1 MTLYMKRLFI
11 IGAVAATMGLVSCE
25 DTVTKDPLDEFINNS
40 EYWSNTVNLDNQC
53 NRLYEL
59 YLGYGNSGVGG
70 WYYFKCLNDD
80 QANATFEQWPFVN
93 VEAEDPTWTAAW
105 EEIRGIGYITDGL
118 KSSSLDADTKTYYE
132 AVARLNRAWQYYQ
145 LVRTYGNVP
154 WVNKALDT
162 SDPILYAGRED
173 RDIIMD
179 SVLNDL
185 NFANK
190 VIAGTDKTVWN
201 NGMVN
206 AMKADICL
214 YEGTFCKYRNQQDN
228 GKAADPERAKK
239 YLNECVTAC
248 NAVMAH
254 GYKLNDSYKANY
266 DSDDLSSNDEMI
278 FIKSYVKDLFMH
290 STIDYT
296 SSSSNQHGIT
306 KDAFDSFL
314 FLDGKPLAS
323 TTLDKSDA
331 AELDA
336 EGDVSISKVLSV
348 RDKRLAAIV
357 DPCLGFKGYGWTRV
371 EGARMTSST
380 GYTIGKFDNPE
391 AFELY
396 YRQNIGTNYTDAPI
410 FWLAPVYLAYAEA
423 KAELA
428 ELGAGT
434 IIQDDLDLTI
444 NKLQARAGLP
454 AMTTTPAADPANDM
468 GVSNLIW
475 EIRRCRRCELML
487 DNWYRYWDLIRWHQL
502 DKLDTNKNP
511 DILLGAN
518 VSNIPNLEVDVNAD
532 GYIIATQNAQRIYN
546 AKYYLYPIPSTQL
559 TLNPNLGQN
568 PNW

>member
-1 MTLYMKRLFI
+1 MKRLFI
-11 IGAVAATMGLVSCE
+11 IGAVAATMGLVSCD
-25 DTVTKDPLDEFINNS
+25 DTVTKDPLDEFVNNS

-59 YLGYGNSGVGG
+59 YLGYGNAGSPG
-70 WYYFKCLNDD
+70 WYYFKSLSDD
-80 QANATFEQWPFVN
+80 QANATF
-93 VEAEDPTWTAAW
+93 DTWTFTNVPASSGTWSGAW
-105 EEIRGIGYITDGL
+105 EEVRGMGYIMDGL
-118 KSSSLDADTKTYYE
+118 KKSSLDAETKAYYE
-132 AVARLNRAWQYYQ
+132 GIVRLNRAWQYYQ
-145 LVRTYGNVP
+145 LVRMYGNVP
-154 WVNKALDT
+154 WVATALDP
-162 SDPILYAGRED
+162 SDPIVYGERTD
-173 RDIIMD
+173 RDVIMD

-190 VIAGTDKTVWN
+190 VITGTTKTTWN

-214 YEGTFCKYRNQQDN
+214 YEGTFCKYRTAADN
-228 GKAADPERAKK
+228 GKAADADRANK
-239 YLNECVTAC
+239 YLNECITAC
-248 NAVMAH
+248 NAVFAH
-254 GYKLNDSYKANY
+254 GYTLAPDYKANY
-266 DSDDLSSNDEMI
+266 SSTDLESNDEMI
-278 FIKSYVKDLFMH
+278 FVKSYVKDLFAH

-296 SSSSNQHGIT
+296 SSSSNQNGIT

-323 TTLDKSDA
+323 TSLDKSDA

-336 EGDVSISKVLSV
+336 EGNVSISKALSV

-371 EGARMTSST
+371 EGAKMTSAT
-380 GYTIGKFDNPE
+380 GYTIGKFDDPE

-423 KAELA
+423 KAEL
-428 ELGAGT
+428 GT
-434 IIQDDLDLTI
+434 ITQDDLNKTI

-454 AMTTTPAADPANDM
+454 DMTTAPAADPANDM
-468 GVSNLIW
+468 GVSNLLW

-487 DNWYRYWDLIRWHQL
+487 DNWYRYWDMIRWHQL

-518 VSNIPNLEVDVNAD
+518 VGNIPNLEVDINAD
-532 GYIIATQNAQRIYN
+532 GYIIASQNASRVYE
-546 AKYYLYPIPSTQL
+546 AKHYLYPIPSTQI

-568 PNW
+568 PGWK

>member
-1 MTLYMKRLFI
+1 MKRLFI
-11 IGAVAATMGLVSCE
+11 IGAVAATMGLVSCD
-25 DTVTKDPLDEFINNS
+25 DTVTKDPLDEFVNNS

-59 YLGYGNSGVGG
+59 YLGYGNAGSPG
-70 WYYFKCLNDD
+70 WYYFKSLSDD
-80 QANATFEQWPFVN
+80 QANATF
-93 VEAEDPTWTAAW
+93 DTWTFTNVPASSGTWSGAW
-105 EEIRGIGYITDGL
+105 EEVRGMGYIMDGL
-118 KSSSLDADTKTYYE
+118 KKSSLDAETKAYYE
-132 AVARLNRAWQYYQ
+132 GIVRLNRAWQYYQ
-145 LVRTYGNVP
+145 LVRMYGNVP
-154 WVNKALDT
+154 WVATALDP
-162 SDPILYAGRED
+162 SDPIVYGERTD
-173 RDIIMD
+173 RDVIMD

-190 VIAGTDKTVWN
+190 VITGTTKTTWN

-214 YEGTFCKYRNQQDN
+214 YEGTFCKYRTAADN
-228 GKAADPERAKK
+228 GKAADADRANK
-239 YLNECVTAC
+239 YLNECITAC
-248 NAVMAH
+248 NAVFAH
-254 GYKLNDSYKANY
+254 GYTLAPDYKANY
-266 DSDDLSSNDEMI
+266 SSTDLESNDEMI
-278 FIKSYVKDLFMH
+278 FVKSYVKDLFAH

-296 SSSSNQHGIT
+296 SSSSNQNGIT

-323 TTLDKSDA
+323 TSLDKSDA

-336 EGDVSISKVLSV
+336 EGNVSISKALSV

-371 EGARMTSST
+371 EGAKMTSAT
-380 GYTIGKFDNPE
+380 GYTIGKFDDPA

-423 KAELA
+423 KAEL
-428 ELGAGT
+428 GT
-434 IIQDDLDLTI
+434 ITQDDLNKTI

-454 AMTTTPAADPANDM
+454 DMTTAPAADPANDM
-468 GVSNLIW
+468 GVSNLLW

-487 DNWYRYWDLIRWHQL
+487 DNWSRYWDLIRWHQL

-518 VSNIPNLEVDVNAD
+518 VGNIPDLEVDINAD
-532 GYIIATQNAQRIYN
+532 GYIQTSKGASRIYE
-546 AKYYLYPIPSTQL
+546 AKHYLYPIPSGQI

-568 PNW
+568 PGWK

>member
-1 MTLYMKRLFI
+1 MKRLFI
-11 IGAVAATMGLVSCE
+11 IGAVAATMGLVSCD
-25 DTVTKDPLDEFINNS
+25 DTVTKDPLDEFVNNS

-59 YLGYGNSGVGG
+59 YLGYGNAGSPG
-70 WYYFKCLNDD
+70 WYYFKSLSDD
-80 QANATFEQWPFVN
+80 QANATF
-93 VEAEDPTWTAAW
+93 DTWTFTNVPASSGTWSGAW
-105 EEIRGIGYITDGL
+105 EEVRGMGYIMDGL
-118 KSSSLDADTKTYYE
+118 KKSSLDAETKAYYE
-132 AVARLNRAWQYYQ
+132 GIVRLNRAWQYYQ
-145 LVRTYGNVP
+145 LVRMYGNVP
-154 WVNKALDT
+154 WVATALDP
-162 SDPILYAGRED
+162 SDPIVYGERTD
-173 RDIIMD
+173 RDVIMD

-190 VIAGTDKTVWN
+190 VITGTTKTTWN

-214 YEGTFCKYRNQQDN
+214 YEGTFCKYRTAADN
-228 GKAADPERAKK
+228 GKAADADRANK
-239 YLNECVTAC
+239 YLNECITAC
-248 NAVMAH
+248 NAVFAH
-254 GYKLNDSYKANY
+254 GYTLAPDYKANY
-266 DSDDLSSNDEMI
+266 SSTDLESNDEMI
-278 FIKSYVKDLFMH
+278 FVKSYVKDLFAH

-296 SSSSNQHGIT
+296 SSSSNQNGIT

-323 TTLDKSDA
+323 TSLDKSDA

-336 EGDVSISKVLSV
+336 EGNVSISKALSV

-371 EGARMTSST
+371 EGAKMTSAT
-380 GYTIGKFDNPE
+380 GYTIGKFDDPA

-423 KAELA
+423 KAEL
-428 ELGAGT
+428 GT
-434 IIQDDLDLTI
+434 IAQSDLDNTI

-454 AMTTTPAADPANDM
+454 AMTTAPAADPANDM

-487 DNWYRYWDLIRWHQL
+487 DNWYRYWDMVRWHQL

-518 VSNIPNLEVDVNAD
+518 VGNIPNLEVDINAD
-532 GYIIATQNAQRIYN
+532 GYIIASQNASRVYE
-546 AKYYLYPIPSTQL
+546 AKHYLYPIPSTQI

-568 PNW
+568 PGWK

>member
-1 MTLYMKRLFI
+1 MKRLFI
-11 IGAVAATMGLVSCE
+11 IGAVAATMGLVSCD
-25 DTVTKDPLDEFINNS
+25 DTVTKDPLDEFVNNS

-59 YLGYGNSGVGG
+59 YLGYGNAGSPG
-70 WYYFKCLNDD
+70 WYYFKSLSDD
-80 QANATFEQWPFVN
+80 QANATF
-93 VEAEDPTWTAAW
+93 DTWTFTNVPASSGTWSGAW
-105 EEIRGIGYITDGL
+105 EEVRGMGYIMDGL
-118 KSSSLDADTKTYYE
+118 KKSSLDAETKAYYE
-132 AVARLNRAWQYYQ
+132 GIVRLNRAWQYYQ
-145 LVRTYGNVP
+145 LVRMYGNVP
-154 WVNKALDT
+154 WVATALDP
-162 SDPILYAGRED
+162 SDPIVYGERTD
-173 RDIIMD
+173 RDVIMD

-190 VIAGTDKTVWN
+190 VITGTTKTTWN

-214 YEGTFCKYRNQQDN
+214 YEGTFCKYRTAADN
-228 GKAADPERAKK
+228 GKAADADRANK
-239 YLNECVTAC
+239 YLNECITAC
-248 NAVMAH
+248 NAVFAH
-254 GYKLNDSYKANY
+254 GYTLAPDYKANY
-266 DSDDLSSNDEMI
+266 SSTDLESNDEMI
-278 FIKSYVKDLFMH
+278 FVKSYVKDLFAH

-296 SSSSNQHGIT
+296 SSSSNQNGIT

-323 TTLDKSDA
+323 TSLDKSDA

-336 EGDVSISKVLSV
+336 EGNVSISKALSV

-371 EGARMTSST
+371 EGAKMTSAT
-380 GYTIGKFDNPE
+380 GYTIGKFDDPA

-423 KAELA
+423 KAEL
-428 ELGAGT
+428 GT
-434 IIQDDLDLTI
+434 ITQDDLNKTI

-454 AMTTTPAADPANDM
+454 DMTTAPAADPANDM
-468 GVSNLIW
+468 GVSNLLW

-487 DNWYRYWDLIRWHQL
+487 DNWYRYWDMIRWHQL

-518 VSNIPNLEVDVNAD
+518 VGNIPNLEVDINAD
-532 GYIIATQNAQRIYN
+532 GYIIASQNASRVYE
-546 AKYYLYPIPSTQL
+546 AKHYLYPIPSTQI

-568 PNW
+568 PGWK

>member
-1 MTLYMKRLFI
+1 MKRLFI
-11 IGAVAATMGLVSCE
+11 IGAVAATMGLVSCD
-25 DTVTKDPLDEFINNS
+25 DTVTKDPLDEFVNNS

-59 YLGYGNSGVGG
+59 YLGYGNAGSPG
-70 WYYFKCLNDD
+70 WYYFKSLSDD
-80 QANATFEQWPFVN
+80 QANATF
-93 VEAEDPTWTAAW
+93 DTWTFTNVPASSGTWSGAW
-105 EEIRGIGYITDGL
+105 EEVRGMGYIMDGL
-118 KSSSLDADTKTYYE
+118 KKSSLDAETKAYYE
-132 AVARLNRAWQYYQ
+132 GIVRLNRAWQYYQ
-145 LVRTYGNVP
+145 LVRMYGNVP
-154 WVNKALDT
+154 WVATALDP
-162 SDPILYAGRED
+162 SDPIVYGERTD
-173 RDIIMD
+173 RDVIMD

-190 VIAGTDKTVWN
+190 VITGTTKTTWN

-214 YEGTFCKYRNQQDN
+214 YEGTFCKYRTAADN
-228 GKAADPERAKK
+228 GKAADADRANK
-239 YLNECVTAC
+239 YLNECITAC
-248 NAVMAH
+248 NAVFAH
-254 GYKLNDSYKANY
+254 GYTLAPDYKANY
-266 DSDDLSSNDEMI
+266 SSTDLESNDEMI
-278 FIKSYVKDLFMH
+278 FVKSYVKDLFAH

-296 SSSSNQHGIT
+296 SSSSNQNGIT

-323 TTLDKSDA
+323 TSLDKSDA

-336 EGDVSISKVLSV
+336 EGNVSISKALSV

-371 EGARMTSST
+371 EGAKMTSAT
-380 GYTIGKFDNPE
+380 GYTIGKFDDPA

-423 KAELA
+423 KAEL
-428 ELGAGT
+428 GT
-434 IIQDDLDLTI
+434 IAQSDLDNTI

-454 AMTTTPAADPANDM
+454 AMTTAPAADPANDM

-487 DNWYRYWDLIRWHQL
+487 DNWYRYWDMVRWHQL
-502 DKLDTNKNP
+502 DKHDTNKNP

-518 VSNIPNLEVDVNAD
+518 VGNIPNLEVDINAD
-532 GYIIATQNAQRIYN
+532 GYIIASQNASRVYE
-546 AKYYLYPIPSTQL
+546 AKHYLYPIPSTQI

-568 PNW
+568 PGWK

>member
-1 MTLYMKRLFI
+1 MKRLFI
-11 IGAVAATMGLVSCE
+11 IGAVAATMGLVSCD
-25 DTVTKDPLDEFINNS
+25 DTVTKDPLDEFVNNS

-59 YLGYGNSGVGG
+59 YLGYGNAGSPG
-70 WYYFKCLNDD
+70 WYYFKSLSDD
-80 QANATFEQWPFVN
+80 QANATF
-93 VEAEDPTWTAAW
+93 DTWTFTNVPASSGTWSGAW
-105 EEIRGIGYITDGL
+105 EEVRGMGYIMDGL
-118 KSSSLDADTKTYYE
+118 KKSSLDAETKAYYE
-132 AVARLNRAWQYYQ
+132 GIVRLNRAWQYYQ
-145 LVRTYGNVP
+145 LVRMYGNVP
-154 WVNKALDT
+154 WVATALDP
-162 SDPILYAGRED
+162 SDPIVYGERTD
-173 RDIIMD
+173 RDVIMD

-190 VIAGTDKTVWN
+190 VITGTTKTTWN

-214 YEGTFCKYRNQQDN
+214 YEGTFCKYRTAADN
-228 GKAADPERAKK
+228 GKAADADRANK
-239 YLNECVTAC
+239 YLNECITAC
-248 NAVMAH
+248 NAVFAH
-254 GYKLNDSYKANY
+254 GYTLAPDYKANY
-266 DSDDLSSNDEMI
+266 SSTDLESNDEMI
-278 FIKSYVKDLFMH
+278 FVKSYVKDLFAH

-296 SSSSNQHGIT
+296 SSSSNQNGIT

-323 TTLDKSDA
+323 TSLDKSDA

-336 EGDVSISKVLSV
+336 EGNVSISKALSV

-371 EGARMTSST
+371 EGAKMTSAT
-380 GYTIGKFDNPE
+380 GYTIGKFDDPA

-423 KAELA
+423 KAEL
-428 ELGAGT
+428 GT
-434 IIQDDLDLTI
+434 IAQSDLDNTI

-454 AMTTTPAADPANDM
+454 AMTTAPAADPANDM

-487 DNWYRYWDLIRWHQL
+487 DNWYRYWDMIRWHQL

-518 VSNIPNLEVDVNAD
+518 VGNIPNLEVDINAD
-532 GYIIATQNAQRIYN
+532 GYIIASQNASRVYE
-546 AKYYLYPIPSTQL
+546 AKHYLYPIPSTQI

-568 PNW
+568 PGWK

>member
-1 MTLYMKRLFI
+1 MKRLFI
-11 IGAVAATMGLVSCE
+11 IGAVAATMGLVSCD
-25 DTVTKDPLDEFINNS
+25 DTVTKDPLDEFVNNS

-59 YLGYGNSGVGG
+59 YLGYGNAGSPG
-70 WYYFKCLNDD
+70 WYYFKSLSDD
-80 QANATFEQWPFVN
+80 QANATF
-93 VEAEDPTWTAAW
+93 DTWTFTNVPASSGTWSGAW
-105 EEIRGIGYITDGL
+105 EEVRGMGYIMDGL
-118 KSSSLDADTKTYYE
+118 KKSSLDAETKAYYE
-132 AVARLNRAWQYYQ
+132 GIVRLNRAWQYYQ
-145 LVRTYGNVP
+145 LVRMYGNVP
-154 WVNKALDT
+154 WVATALDP
-162 SDPILYAGRED
+162 SDPIVYGERTD
-173 RDIIMD
+173 RDVIMD

-190 VIAGTDKTVWN
+190 VITGTTKTTWN

-214 YEGTFCKYRNQQDN
+214 YEGTFCKYRTAADN
-228 GKAADPERAKK
+228 GKAADADRANK
-239 YLNECVTAC
+239 YLNECITAC
-248 NAVMAH
+248 NAVFAH
-254 GYKLNDSYKANY
+254 GYTLAPDYKANY
-266 DSDDLSSNDEMI
+266 SSTDLESNDEMI
-278 FIKSYVKDLFMH
+278 FVKSYVKDLFAH

-296 SSSSNQHGIT
+296 SSSSNQNGIT

-323 TTLDKSDA
+323 TSLDKSDA

-336 EGDVSISKVLSV
+336 EGNVSISKALSV

-371 EGARMTSST
+371 EGAKMTSAT
-380 GYTIGKFDNPE
+380 GYTIGKFDDPA

-423 KAELA
+423 KAEL
-428 ELGAGT
+428 GT
-434 IIQDDLDLTI
+434 IAQSDLDNTI

-454 AMTTTPAADPANDM
+454 DMTTAPAADPANDM
-468 GVSNLIW
+468 GVSNLLW

-487 DNWYRYWDLIRWHQL
+487 DNWYRYWDMVRWHQL

-518 VSNIPNLEVDVNAD
+518 VGNIPNLEVDINAD
-532 GYIIATQNAQRIYN
+532 GYIIASQNASRVYE
-546 AKYYLYPIPSTQL
+546 AKNYLYPIPSTQI

-568 PNW
+568 PGWK

>member
-1 MTLYMKRLFI
+1 MKRLFI

-25 DTVTKDPLDEFINNS
+25 DTVTKDPLDEFVNNS

-59 YLGYGNSGVGG
+59 YLGYGNAGSPG
-70 WYYFKCLNDD
+70 WYYFKSLSDD
-80 QANATFEQWPFVN
+80 QANATF
-93 VEAEDPTWTAAW
+93 DTWTFTNVPASSSTWSGAW
-105 EEIRGIGYITDGL
+105 EEVRGMGYIMDGL
-118 KSSSLDADTKTYYE
+118 KKSSLDAETKAYYE
-132 AVARLNRAWQYYQ
+132 GVVRLNRAWQYYQ
-145 LVRTYGNVP
+145 LVRMYGDVP
-154 WVNKALDT
+154 WVATALDP
-162 SDPILYAGRED
+162 SDPIVYGERTD

-190 VIAGTDKTVWN
+190 VITGTTKTTWN

-206 AMKADICL
+206 AMKVDICL
-214 YEGTFCKYRNQQDN
+214 YEGTFCKYRTAADN
-228 GKAADPERAKK
+228 GKAADADRVNK
-239 YLNECVTAC
+239 YLNECISAC
-248 NAVMAH
+248 NAVFAH
-254 GYKLNDSYKANY
+254 GYTLAPDYKANY
-266 DSDDLSSNDEMI
+266 SSTDLESNDEMI
-278 FIKSYVKDLFMH
+278 FVKSYVKDLFAH

-296 SSSSNQHGIT
+296 SSSSNQNGIT

-323 TTLDKSDA
+323 TSLDKSDA

-336 EGDVSISKVLSV
+336 EGNVSISKALSV

-357 DPCLGFKGYGWTRV
+357 DPCLGFKGHGWTRV
-371 EGARMTSST
+371 EGAKMTSAT
-380 GYTIGKFDNPE
+380 GYTIGKFDDPA

-423 KAELA
+423 KAEL
-428 ELGAGT
+428 GT
-434 IIQDDLDLTI
+434 ISQSDLDNTI

-454 AMTTTPAADPANDM
+454 AMTTAPAADPANDM

-487 DNWYRYWDLIRWHQL
+487 DNWYRYWDMIRWHQL

-518 VSNIPNLEVDVNAD
+518 VGNITDLEVDINAD
-532 GYIIATQNAQRIYN
+532 GYIIASQNASRVYE
-546 AKYYLYPIPSTQL
+546 AKHYLYPIPSTQI

-568 PNW
+568 PGWK

>member
-1 MTLYMKRLFI
+1 MKRLFI
-11 IGAVAATMGLVSCE
+11 IGAVAATMGLVSCD
-25 DTVTKDPLDEFINNS
+25 DTVTKDPLDEFVNNS

-59 YLGYGNSGVGG
+59 YLGYGNAGSPG
-70 WYYFKCLNDD
+70 WYYFKSLSDD
-80 QANATFEQWPFVN
+80 QANATF
-93 VEAEDPTWTAAW
+93 DTWTFTNVPASSGTWSGAW
-105 EEIRGIGYITDGL
+105 EEVRGMGYIMDGL
-118 KSSSLDADTKTYYE
+118 KKSSLDAETKAYYE
-132 AVARLNRAWQYYQ
+132 GIVRLNRAWQYYQ
-145 LVRTYGNVP
+145 LVRMYGNVP
-154 WVNKALDT
+154 WVATALDP
-162 SDPILYAGRED
+162 SDPIVYGERTD
-173 RDIIMD
+173 RDVIMD

-190 VIAGTDKTVWN
+190 VITGTTKTTWN

-214 YEGTFCKYRNQQDN
+214 YEGTFCKYRTAADN
-228 GKAADPERAKK
+228 GKAADADRANK
-239 YLNECVTAC
+239 YLNECITAC
-248 NAVMAH
+248 NAVFAH
-254 GYKLNDSYKANY
+254 GYTLAPDYKANY
-266 DSDDLSSNDEMI
+266 SSTDLESNDEMI
-278 FIKSYVKDLFMH
+278 FVKSYVKDLFAH

-296 SSSSNQHGIT
+296 SSSSNQNGIT

-323 TTLDKSDA
+323 TSLDKSDA

-336 EGDVSISKVLSV
+336 EGNVSISKALSV

-371 EGARMTSST
+371 EGAKMTSAT
-380 GYTIGKFDNPE
+380 GYTIGKFDDPA

-423 KAELA
+423 KAEL
-428 ELGAGT
+428 GT
-434 IIQDDLDLTI
+434 IAQSDLANTI
-444 NKLQARAGLP
+444 NKRQARAGLP
-454 AMTTTPAADPANDM
+454 AMTTAPAADPANDM

-487 DNWYRYWDLIRWHQL
+487 DNWYRYWDMVRWHQL

-518 VSNIPNLEVDVNAD
+518 VGNIPNLEVDINAD
-532 GYIIATQNAQRIYN
+532 GYIIASQNASRVYE
-546 AKYYLYPIPSTQL
+546 AKHYLYPIPSTQI

-568 PNW
+568 PGWK

>member
-1 MTLYMKRLFI
+1 MKRLFI
-11 IGAVAATMGLVSCE
+11 IGAVAATMGLVSCD
-25 DTVTKDPLDEFINNS
+25 DTVTKDPLDEFVNNS

-59 YLGYGNSGVGG
+59 YLGYGNAGSPG
-70 WYYFKCLNDD
+70 WYYFKSLSDD
-80 QANATFEQWPFVN
+80 QANATF
-93 VEAEDPTWTAAW
+93 DTWTFTNVPASSGTWSGAW
-105 EEIRGIGYITDGL
+105 EEVRGMGYIMDGL
-118 KSSSLDADTKTYYE
+118 KKSSLDAETKAYYE
-132 AVARLNRAWQYYQ
+132 GIVRLNRAWQYYQ
-145 LVRTYGNVP
+145 LVRMYGNVP
-154 WVNKALDT
+154 WVATALDP
-162 SDPILYAGRED
+162 SDPIVYGERTD
-173 RDIIMD
+173 RDVIMD

-190 VIAGTDKTVWN
+190 VITGTTKTTWN

-214 YEGTFCKYRNQQDN
+214 YEGTFCKYRTAADN
-228 GKAADPERAKK
+228 GKAADADRANK
-239 YLNECVTAC
+239 YLNECITAC
-248 NAVMAH
+248 NAVFAH
-254 GYKLNDSYKANY
+254 GYTLAPDYKANY
-266 DSDDLSSNDEMI
+266 SSTDLESNDEMI
-278 FIKSYVKDLFMH
+278 FVKSYVKDLFAH

-296 SSSSNQHGIT
+296 SSSSNQNGIT

-323 TTLDKSDA
+323 TSLDKSDA

-336 EGDVSISKVLSV
+336 EGNVSISKALSV

-371 EGARMTSST
+371 EGAKMTSAT
-380 GYTIGKFDNPE
+380 GYTIGKFDDPA

-423 KAELA
+423 KAEL
-428 ELGAGT
+428 GT
-434 IIQDDLDLTI
+434 IAQSDLDNTI

-454 AMTTTPAADPANDM
+454 AMTTAPAADPANDM

-487 DNWYRYWDLIRWHQL
+487 DNWSRYWDLIRWHQL

-518 VSNIPNLEVDVNAD
+518 VGNIPNLEVDINAD
-532 GYIIATQNAQRIYN
+532 GYIIASQNASRVYE
-546 AKYYLYPIPSTQL
+546 AKHYLYPIPSTQI

-568 PNW
+568 PGWK

>member
-1 MTLYMKRLFI
+1 MKRLFI
-11 IGAVAATMGLVSCE
+11 IGAVAATMGLVSCD
-25 DTVTKDPLDEFINNS
+25 DTVSKDPLDEFVNNS

-59 YLGYGNSGVGG
+59 YLGYGNAGSPG
-70 WYYFKCLNDD
+70 WYYFKSLSDD
-80 QANATFEQWPFVN
+80 QANATF
-93 VEAEDPTWTAAW
+93 DTWTFTNVPASSGTWSGAW
-105 EEIRGIGYITDGL
+105 EEVRGMGYIMDGL
-118 KSSSLDADTKTYYE
+118 KKSSLDAETKAYYE
-132 AVARLNRAWQYYQ
+132 GIVRLNRAWQYYQ
-145 LVRTYGNVP
+145 LVRMYGNVP
-154 WVNKALDT
+154 WVATALDP
-162 SDPILYAGRED
+162 SDPIVYGERTD
-173 RDIIMD
+173 RDVIMD

-190 VIAGTDKTVWN
+190 VITGTTKTTWN

-214 YEGTFCKYRNQQDN
+214 YEGTFCKYRTAADN
-228 GKAADPERAKK
+228 GKAADADRANK
-239 YLNECVTAC
+239 YLNECITAC
-248 NAVMAH
+248 NAVFAH
-254 GYKLNDSYKANY
+254 GYTLAPDYKANY
-266 DSDDLSSNDEMI
+266 SSTDLESNDEMI
-278 FIKSYVKDLFMH
+278 FVKSYVKDLFAH

-296 SSSSNQHGIT
+296 SSSSNQNGIT

-323 TTLDKSDA
+323 TSLDKSDA

-336 EGDVSISKVLSV
+336 EGNVSISKALSV

-371 EGARMTSST
+371 EGAKMTSAT
-380 GYTIGKFDNPE
+380 GYTIGKFDDPA

-423 KAELA
+423 KAEL
-428 ELGAGT
+428 GT
-434 IIQDDLDLTI
+434 IAQSDLDNTI

-454 AMTTTPAADPANDM
+454 AMTTAPAADPANDM

-487 DNWYRYWDLIRWHQL
+487 DNWYRYWDMVRWHQL

-518 VSNIPNLEVDVNAD
+518 VGNIPNLEVDINAD
-532 GYIIATQNAQRIYN
+532 GYIIASQNASRVYE
-546 AKYYLYPIPSTQL
+546 AKHYLYPIPSTQI

-568 PNW
+568 PGWK

>member
-1 MTLYMKRLFI
+1 MKRLFI
-11 IGAVAATMGLVSCE
+11 IGAVAATMGLVSCD
-25 DTVTKDPLDEFINNS
+25 DTVTKDPLDEFVNNS

-59 YLGYGNSGVGG
+59 YLGYGNAGSPG
-70 WYYFKCLNDD
+70 WYYFKSLSDD
-80 QANATFEQWPFVN
+80 QANATF
-93 VEAEDPTWTAAW
+93 DTWTFTNVPASSGTWSGAW
-105 EEIRGIGYITDGL
+105 EEVRGMGYIMDGL
-118 KSSSLDADTKTYYE
+118 KKSSLDAETKAYYE
-132 AVARLNRAWQYYQ
+132 GIVRLNRAWQYYQ
-145 LVRTYGNVP
+145 LVRMYGNVP
-154 WVNKALDT
+154 WVATALDP
-162 SDPILYAGRED
+162 SDPIVYGERTD
-173 RDIIMD
+173 RDVIMD

-190 VIAGTDKTVWN
+190 VITGTTKTTWN

-214 YEGTFCKYRNQQDN
+214 YEGTFCKYRTAADN
-228 GKAADPERAKK
+228 GKAADADRANK
-239 YLNECVTAC
+239 YLNECITAC
-248 NAVMAH
+248 NAVFAH
-254 GYKLNDSYKANY
+254 GYTLAPDYKANY
-266 DSDDLSSNDEMI
+266 SSTDLESNDEMI
-278 FIKSYVKDLFMH
+278 FVKSYVKDLFAH

-296 SSSSNQHGIT
+296 SSSSNQNGIT

-323 TTLDKSDA
+323 TSLDKSDA

-336 EGDVSISKVLSV
+336 EGNVSISKALSV

-371 EGARMTSST
+371 EGAKMTSAT
-380 GYTIGKFDNPE
+380 GYTIGKFDDPA

-423 KAELA
+423 KAEL
-428 ELGAGT
+428 GT
-434 IIQDDLDLTI
+434 IAQSDLDNTI

-454 AMTTTPAADPANDM
+454 AMTTAPAADPANDM
-468 GVSNLIW
+468 GVSNLLW

-487 DNWYRYWDLIRWHQL
+487 DNWYRYWDMIRWHQL

-518 VSNIPNLEVDVNAD
+518 VGNIPNLEVDINAD
-532 GYIIATQNAQRIYN
+532 GYIIASQNASRVYE
-546 AKYYLYPIPSTQL
+546 AKHYLYPIPSTQI

-568 PNW
+568 PGWK

>member
-1 MTLYMKRLFI
+1 MKRLFI
-11 IGAVAATMGLVSCE
+11 IGAVAATMGLVSCD
-25 DTVTKDPLDEFINNS
+25 DTVTKDPLDEFVNNS

-59 YLGYGNSGVGG
+59 YLGYGNAGSPG
-70 WYYFKCLNDD
+70 WYYFKSLSDD
-80 QANATFEQWPFVN
+80 QANATF
-93 VEAEDPTWTAAW
+93 DTWTFTNVPASSGTWSGAW
-105 EEIRGIGYITDGL
+105 EEVRGMGYIMDGL
-118 KSSSLDADTKTYYE
+118 KKSSLDAETKAYYE
-132 AVARLNRAWQYYQ
+132 GIVRLNRAWQYYQ
-145 LVRTYGNVP
+145 LVRMYGNVP
-154 WVNKALDT
+154 WVATALDL
-162 SDPILYAGRED
+162 SDPIVYGERTD
-173 RDIIMD
+173 RDVIMD

-190 VIAGTDKTVWN
+190 VITGTTKTTWN

-214 YEGTFCKYRNQQDN
+214 YEGTFCKYRTAADN
-228 GKAADPERAKK
+228 GKAADADRANK
-239 YLNECVTAC
+239 YLNECITAC
-248 NAVMAH
+248 NAVFAH
-254 GYKLNDSYKANY
+254 GYTLAPDYKANY
-266 DSDDLSSNDEMI
+266 SSTDLESNDEMI
-278 FIKSYVKDLFMH
+278 FVKSYVKDLFAH

-296 SSSSNQHGIT
+296 SSSSNQNGIT

-323 TTLDKSDA
+323 TSLDKSDA

-336 EGDVSISKVLSV
+336 DGNVSISKALSV

-371 EGARMTSST
+371 EGAKMTSAT
-380 GYTIGKFDNPE
+380 GYTIGKFDDPE

-423 KAELA
+423 KAEL
-428 ELGAGT
+428 GT
-434 IIQDDLDLTI
+434 ITQDDLNKTI

-454 AMTTTPAADPANDM
+454 DMTTAPAADPANDM
-468 GVSNLIW
+468 GVSNLLW

-487 DNWYRYWDLIRWHQL
+487 DNWYRYWDMIRWHQL

-518 VSNIPNLEVDVNAD
+518 VGNIPNLEVDINAD
-532 GYIIATQNAQRIYN
+532 GYIIASQNASRVYE
-546 AKYYLYPIPSTQL
+546 AKHYLYPIPSTQI

-568 PNW
+568 PGWK

>member
-1 MTLYMKRLFI
+1 MKRLFI
-11 IGAVAATMGLVSCE
+11 IGAVAATMGLVSCD
-25 DTVTKDPLDEFINNS
+25 DTVTKDPLDEFVNNS

-59 YLGYGNSGVGG
+59 YLGYGNAGSPG
-70 WYYFKCLNDD
+70 WYYFKSLSDD
-80 QANATFEQWPFVN
+80 QANATF
-93 VEAEDPTWTAAW
+93 DTWTFTNVPASSGTWSGAW
-105 EEIRGIGYITDGL
+105 EEVRGMGYIMDGL
-118 KSSSLDADTKTYYE
+118 KKSSLDAETKAYYE
-132 AVARLNRAWQYYQ
+132 GIVRLNRAWQYYQ
-145 LVRTYGNVP
+145 LVRMYGNVP
-154 WVNKALDT
+154 WVATALDP
-162 SDPILYAGRED
+162 SDPIVYGERTD
-173 RDIIMD
+173 RDVIMD

-190 VIAGTDKTVWN
+190 VITGTTKTTWN

-214 YEGTFCKYRNQQDN
+214 YEGTFCKYRTAADN
-228 GKAADPERAKK
+228 GKAADADRANK
-239 YLNECVTAC
+239 YLNECITAC
-248 NAVMAH
+248 NAVFAH
-254 GYKLNDSYKANY
+254 GYTLAPDYKANY
-266 DSDDLSSNDEMI
+266 SSTDLESNDEMI
-278 FIKSYVKDLFMH
+278 FVKSYVKDLFAH

-296 SSSSNQHGIT
+296 SSSSNQNGIT

-336 EGDVSISKVLSV
+336 EGNVSISKALSV

-371 EGARMTSST
+371 EGAKMTSAT
-380 GYTIGKFDNPE
+380 GYTIGKFDDPA

-423 KAELA
+423 KAEL
-428 ELGAGT
+428 GT
-434 IIQDDLDLTI
+434 IAQSDLDNTI

-454 AMTTTPAADPANDM
+454 AMTTAPAADPANDM

-487 DNWYRYWDLIRWHQL
+487 DNWYRYWDMVRWHQL

-518 VSNIPNLEVDVNAD
+518 VGNIPNLEVDINAD
-532 GYIIATQNAQRIYN
+532 GYIIASQNASRVYE
-546 AKYYLYPIPSTQL
+546 AKHYLYPIPSTQI

-568 PNW
+568 PGWK

>member
-1 MTLYMKRLFI
+1 MKRLFI
-11 IGAVAATMGLVSCE
+11 IGAVAATMGLVSCD
-25 DTVTKDPLDEFINNS
+25 DTVTKDPLDEFVNNS

-59 YLGYGNSGVGG
+59 YLGYGNAGSPG
-70 WYYFKCLNDD
+70 WYYFKSLSDD
-80 QANATFEQWPFVN
+80 QANATF
-93 VEAEDPTWTAAW
+93 DTWTFTNVPASSGTWSGAW
-105 EEIRGIGYITDGL
+105 EEVRGMGYIMDGL
-118 KSSSLDADTKTYYE
+118 KKSSLDAETKAYYE
-132 AVARLNRAWQYYQ
+132 GIVRLNRAWQYYQ
-145 LVRTYGNVP
+145 LVRMYGNVP
-154 WVNKALDT
+154 WVATALDP
-162 SDPILYAGRED
+162 SDPIVYGERTD
-173 RDIIMD
+173 RDVIMD

-190 VIAGTDKTVWN
+190 VITGTTKTTWN

-214 YEGTFCKYRNQQDN
+214 YEGTFCKYRTAADN
-228 GKAADPERAKK
+228 GKAADADRANK
-239 YLNECVTAC
+239 YLNECITAC
-248 NAVMAH
+248 NAVFAH
-254 GYKLNDSYKANY
+254 GYTLAPDYKANY
-266 DSDDLSSNDEMI
+266 SSTDLESNDEMI
-278 FIKSYVKDLFMH
+278 FVKSYVKDLFAH

-296 SSSSNQHGIT
+296 SSSSNQNGIT

-323 TTLDKSDA
+323 TSLDKSDA

-336 EGDVSISKVLSV
+336 EGNVSISKALSV

-371 EGARMTSST
+371 EGAKMTSAT
-380 GYTIGKFDNPE
+380 GYTIGKFDDPA

-423 KAELA
+423 KAEL
-428 ELGAGT
+428 GT
-434 IIQDDLDLTI
+434 IAQSDLDNTS

-454 AMTTTPAADPANDM
+454 AMTTAPAADPANDM

-487 DNWYRYWDLIRWHQL
+487 DNWYRYWDMVRWHQL

-518 VSNIPNLEVDVNAD
+518 VGNIPNLEVDINAD
-532 GYIIATQNAQRIYN
+532 GYIIASQNASRVYE
-546 AKYYLYPIPSTQL
+546 AKHYLYPIPSTQI

-568 PNW
+568 PGWK

>member
-1 MTLYMKRLFI
+1 MKRLFI
-11 IGAVAATMGLVSCE
+11 IGAVAATMGLVSCD
-25 DTVTKDPLDEFINNS
+25 DTVTKDPLDEFVNNS

-59 YLGYGNSGVGG
+59 YLGYGNAGSPG
-70 WYYFKCLNDD
+70 WYYFKSLSDD
-80 QANATFEQWPFVN
+80 QANATF
-93 VEAEDPTWTAAW
+93 DTWTFTNVPASSGTWSGAW
-105 EEIRGIGYITDGL
+105 EEVRGMGYIMDGL
-118 KSSSLDADTKTYYE
+118 KKSSLDAETKAYYE
-132 AVARLNRAWQYYQ
+132 GIVRLNRAWQYYQ
-145 LVRTYGNVP
+145 LVRMYGNVP
-154 WVNKALDT
+154 WVATALDP
-162 SDPILYAGRED
+162 SDPIVYGERTD
-173 RDIIMD
+173 RDVIMD

-190 VIAGTDKTVWN
+190 VITGTTKTTWN

-214 YEGTFCKYRNQQDN
+214 YEGTFCKYRTAADN
-228 GKAADPERAKK
+228 GKAADADRANK
-239 YLNECVTAC
+239 YLNECITAC
-248 NAVMAH
+248 NAVFAH
-254 GYKLNDSYKANY
+254 GYTLAPDYKANY
-266 DSDDLSSNDEMI
+266 SSTDLESNDEMI
-278 FIKSYVKDLFMH
+278 FVKSYVKDLFAH

-296 SSSSNQHGIT
+296 SSSSNQNGIT

-323 TTLDKSDA
+323 TSLDKSDA

-336 EGDVSISKVLSV
+336 EGNVSISKALSV

-371 EGARMTSST
+371 EGAKMTSAT
-380 GYTIGKFDNPE
+380 GYTIGKFDDPA

-410 FWLAPVYLAYAEA
+410 FWLAPVYLAFAEA
-423 KAELA
+423 KAEL
-428 ELGAGT
+428 GT
-434 IIQDDLDLTI
+434 ISQADLNNTI

-454 AMTTTPAADPANDM
+454 DMTTAPAADPANDM
-468 GVSNLIW
+468 GVSNLLW

-487 DNWYRYWDLIRWHQL
+487 DNWSRYWDLIRWHQL

-518 VSNIPNLEVDVNAD
+518 VGNIPDLEVDINAD
-532 GYIIATQNAQRIYN
+532 GYIQTSKGASRIYE
-546 AKYYLYPIPSTQL
+546 AKHYLYPIPSGQI

-568 PNW
+568 PGWK

>member
-1 MTLYMKRLFI
+1 MKRLFI
-11 IGAVAATMGLVSCE
+11 IGAVAATMGLVSCD
-25 DTVTKDPLDEFINNS
+25 DTVTKDPLDEFVNNS

-59 YLGYGNSGVGG
+59 YLGYGNAGSPG
-70 WYYFKCLNDD
+70 WYYFKSLSDD
-80 QANATFEQWPFVN
+80 QANATF
-93 VEAEDPTWTAAW
+93 DTWTFTNVPASSGTWSGAW
-105 EEIRGIGYITDGL
+105 EEVRGMGYIMDGL
-118 KSSSLDADTKTYYE
+118 KKSSLDAETKAYYE
-132 AVARLNRAWQYYQ
+132 GIVRLNRAWQYYQ
-145 LVRTYGNVP
+145 LVRMYGNVP
-154 WVNKALDT
+154 WVATALDP
-162 SDPILYAGRED
+162 SDPIVYGERTD
-173 RDIIMD
+173 RDVIMD

-190 VIAGTDKTVWN
+190 VITGTTKTTWN

-214 YEGTFCKYRNQQDN
+214 YEGTFCKYRTAADN
-228 GKAADPERAKK
+228 GKAADADRANK
-239 YLNECVTAC
+239 YLNECITAC
-248 NAVMAH
+248 NAVFAH
-254 GYKLNDSYKANY
+254 GYTLAPDYKANY
-266 DSDDLSSNDEMI
+266 SSTDLESNDEMI
-278 FIKSYVKDLFMH
+278 FVKSYVKDLFAH

-296 SSSSNQHGIT
+296 SSSSNQNGIT

-323 TTLDKSDA
+323 TSLDKSDA

-336 EGDVSISKVLSV
+336 EGNVSISKALSV

-371 EGARMTSST
+371 EGAKMTSAT
-380 GYTIGKFDNPE
+380 GYTIGKFDDPA

-423 KAELA
+423 KAEL
-428 ELGAGT
+428 GT
-434 IIQDDLDLTI
+434 IAQSDLDNTI

-454 AMTTTPAADPANDM
+454 AMTTAPAVDPANDM

-487 DNWYRYWDLIRWHQL
+487 DNWYRYWDMVRWHQL

-518 VSNIPNLEVDVNAD
+518 VGNIPNLEVDINAD
-532 GYIIATQNAQRIYN
+532 GYIIASQNASRVYE
-546 AKYYLYPIPSTQL
+546 AKHYLYPIPSTQI

-568 PNW
+568 PGWK

>member
-1 MTLYMKRLFI
+1 MKRLFI
-11 IGAVAATMGLVSCE
+11 IGAVAATMGLVSCD
-25 DTVTKDPLDEFINNS
+25 DTVTKDPLDEFVNNS

-59 YLGYGNSGVGG
+59 YLGYGNAGSPG
-70 WYYFKCLNDD
+70 WYYFKSLSDD
-80 QANATFEQWPFVN
+80 QANATF
-93 VEAEDPTWTAAW
+93 DTWTFTNVPASSGTWSGAW
-105 EEIRGIGYITDGL
+105 EEVRGMGYIMDGL
-118 KSSSLDADTKTYYE
+118 KKSSLDAETKAYYE
-132 AVARLNRAWQYYQ
+132 GIVRLNRAWQYYQ
-145 LVRTYGNVP
+145 LVRMYGNVP
-154 WVNKALDT
+154 WVATALDP
-162 SDPILYAGRED
+162 SDPIVYGERTD
-173 RDIIMD
+173 RDVIMD

-190 VIAGTDKTVWN
+190 VITGTTKTTWN

-214 YEGTFCKYRNQQDN
+214 YEGTFCKYRTAADN
-228 GKAADPERAKK
+228 GKAADADRANK
-239 YLNECVTAC
+239 YLNECITAC
-248 NAVMAH
+248 NAVFAH
-254 GYKLNDSYKANY
+254 GYTLAPDYKANY
-266 DSDDLSSNDEMI
+266 SSTDLESNDEMI
-278 FIKSYVKDLFMH
+278 FVKSYVKDLFAH

-296 SSSSNQHGIT
+296 SSSSNQNGIT

-323 TTLDKSDA
+323 TSLDKSDA

-336 EGDVSISKVLSV
+336 EGNVSISKALSV

-371 EGARMTSST
+371 EGAKMTSAT
-380 GYTIGKFDNPE
+380 GYTVGKFDDPA

-423 KAELA
+423 KAEL
-428 ELGAGT
+428 GT
-434 IIQDDLDLTI
+434 IAQSDLDNTI

-454 AMTTTPAADPANDM
+454 AMTTAPAADPANDM

-487 DNWYRYWDLIRWHQL
+487 DNWYRYWDMVRWHQL

-518 VSNIPNLEVDVNAD
+518 VGNIPNLEVDINAD
-532 GYIIATQNAQRIYN
+532 GYIIASQNASRVYE
-546 AKYYLYPIPSTQL
+546 AKHYLYPIPSTQI

-568 PNW
+568 PGWK

>member
-1 MTLYMKRLFI
+1 MKRLFI
-11 IGAVAATMGLVSCE
+11 IGAVAATMGLVSCD
-25 DTVTKDPLDEFINNS
+25 DTVTKDPLDEFVNNS

-59 YLGYGNSGVGG
+59 YLGYGNAGSPG
-70 WYYFKCLNDD
+70 WYYFKSLSDD
-80 QANATFEQWPFVN
+80 QANATF
-93 VEAEDPTWTAAW
+93 DTWTFTNVPASSGTWSGAW
-105 EEIRGIGYITDGL
+105 EEVRGMGYIMDGL
-118 KSSSLDADTKTYYE
+118 KKSSLDAETKAYYE
-132 AVARLNRAWQYYQ
+132 GIVRLNRAWQYYQ
-145 LVRTYGNVP
+145 LVRMYGNVP
-154 WVNKALDT
+154 WVATALDP
-162 SDPILYAGRED
+162 SDPIVYGERTD
-173 RDIIMD
+173 RDVIMD

-190 VIAGTDKTVWN
+190 VITGTTKTTWN

-214 YEGTFCKYRNQQDN
+214 YEGTFCKYRTAADN
-228 GKAADPERAKK
+228 GKAADADRANK
-239 YLNECVTAC
+239 YLNECITAC
-248 NAVMAH
+248 NAVFAH
-254 GYKLNDSYKANY
+254 GYTLAPDYKANY
-266 DSDDLSSNDEMI
+266 SSTDLESNDEMI
-278 FIKSYVKDLFMH
+278 FVKSYVKDLFAH

-296 SSSSNQHGIT
+296 SSSSNQNGIT

-323 TTLDKSDA
+323 TSLDKSDA

-336 EGDVSISKVLSV
+336 EGNVSISKALSV

-371 EGARMTSST
+371 EGAKMTSAT
-380 GYTIGKFDNPE
+380 GYTIGKFDDPA

-423 KAELA
+423 KAEL
-428 ELGAGT
+428 GT
-434 IIQDDLDLTI
+434 ITQDDLNKTI

-454 AMTTTPAADPANDM
+454 DMTTAPAADPANDM
-468 GVSNLIW
+468 GVSNLLW

-487 DNWYRYWDLIRWHQL
+487 DNWYRYWDMVRWHQL

-518 VSNIPNLEVDVNAD
+518 VGNIPNLEVDINAD
-532 GYIIATQNAQRIYN
+532 GYIIASQNASRVYE
-546 AKYYLYPIPSTQL
+546 AKHYLYPIPSTQI

-568 PNW
+568 PGWK

>member
-1 MTLYMKRLFI
+1 MKRLFI
-11 IGAVAATMGLVSCE
+11 IGAVAATMGLVSCD
-25 DTVTKDPLDEFINNS
+25 DTVTKDPLDEFVNNS

-59 YLGYGNSGVGG
+59 YLGYGNAGSPG
-70 WYYFKCLNDD
+70 WYYFKSLSDD
-80 QANATFEQWPFVN
+80 QANATF
-93 VEAEDPTWTAAW
+93 DTWTFTNVPASSGTWSGAW
-105 EEIRGIGYITDGL
+105 EEVRGMGYIMDGL
-118 KSSSLDADTKTYYE
+118 KKSSLDAETKAYYE
-132 AVARLNRAWQYYQ
+132 GIVRLNRAWQYYQ
-145 LVRTYGNVP
+145 LVRMYGNVP
-154 WVNKALDT
+154 WVATALDP
-162 SDPILYAGRED
+162 SDPIVYGERTD
-173 RDIIMD
+173 RDVIMD

-190 VIAGTDKTVWN
+190 VITGTTKTTWN

-214 YEGTFCKYRNQQDN
+214 YEGTFCKYRTAADN
-228 GKAADPERAKK
+228 GKAADADRANK
-239 YLNECVTAC
+239 YLNECITAC
-248 NAVMAH
+248 NAVFAH
-254 GYKLNDSYKANY
+254 GYTLAPDYKANY
-266 DSDDLSSNDEMI
+266 SSTDLESNDEMI
-278 FIKSYVKDLFMH
+278 FVKSYVKDLFAH

-296 SSSSNQHGIT
+296 SSSSNQNGIT

-323 TTLDKSDA
+323 TSLDKSDA

-336 EGDVSISKVLSV
+336 DGNVSISKALSV

-371 EGARMTSST
+371 EGAKMTSAT
-380 GYTIGKFDNPE
+380 GYTIGKFDDPE

-423 KAELA
+423 KAEL
-428 ELGAGT
+428 GT
-434 IIQDDLDLTI
+434 ITQDDLNKTI

-454 AMTTTPAADPANDM
+454 DMTTAPAADPANDM
-468 GVSNLIW
+468 GVSNLLW

-487 DNWYRYWDLIRWHQL
+487 DNWYRYWDMIRWHQL

-518 VSNIPNLEVDVNAD
+518 VGNIPNLEVDINAD
-532 GYIIATQNAQRIYN
+532 GYIIASQNASRVYE
-546 AKYYLYPIPSTQL
+546 AKHYLYPIPSTQI

-568 PNW
+568 PGWK

>member
-1 MTLYMKRLFI
+1 MKRLFI
-11 IGAVAATMGLVSCE
+11 IGAVAATMGLVSCD
-25 DTVTKDPLDEFINNS
+25 DTVTKDPLDEFVNNS

-59 YLGYGNSGVGG
+59 YMGYGYSGTGG
-70 WYYFKCLNDD
+70 WFYFKSLSDD
-80 QANATFEQWPFVN
+80 QANATF
-93 VEAEDPTWTAAW
+93 DTWTFTNVPASSGTWSNAW
-105 EEIRGIGYITDGL
+105 AEIRGIGYITDGL
-118 KSSSLDADTKTYYE
+118 KHSSLDAETKAYYE
-132 AVARLNRAWQYYQ
+132 GIARLNRAWQYYQ
-145 LVRTYGNVP
+145 LVRMYGDVP
-154 WVNKALDT
+154 WVTTALDP
-162 SDPILYAGRED
+162 SDPIVYGERVD

-190 VIAGTDKTVWN
+190 VITGTTKTTWN

-206 AMKADICL
+206 AMKVDICL
-214 YEGTFCKYRNQQDN
+214 YEGTFCKYRTAADN
-228 GKAADPERAKK
+228 GKAADANRANK
-239 YLNECVTAC
+239 YLNECIAAC
-248 NAVMAH
+248 NAVFAH
-254 GYKLNDSYKANY
+254 GYTLAPDYKANY
-266 DSDDLSSNDEMI
+266 CSTDLESNSEMI
-278 FIKSYVKDLFMH
+278 FVKSYVKDLFAH

-296 SSSSNQHGIT
+296 SSSSNQNGIT

-336 EGDVSISKVLSV
+336 DGNVSISKALSV

-371 EGARMTSST
+371 EGAKMTSAT
-380 GYTIGKFDNPE
+380 GYTIGKFDDPE

-423 KAELA
+423 KAEL
-428 ELGAGT
+428 GT
-434 IIQDDLDLTI
+434 ITQDDLNKTI

-454 AMTTTPAADPANDM
+454 DMTTAPAADPANDM
-468 GVSNLIW
+468 GVSNLLW

-487 DNWYRYWDLIRWHQL
+487 DNWYRYWDMIRWHQL

-518 VSNIPNLEVDVNAD
+518 VGNIPNLEVDINAD
-532 GYIIATQNAQRIYN
+532 GYIIASQNASRVYE
-546 AKYYLYPIPSTQL
+546 AKHYLYPIPSTQI

-568 PNW
+568 PGWK